1 MPPKKRGRGKK
12 QTKFNFS
19 GNEKWRNCD
28 IDQQEAAADQIRP
41 AQPAEPVNI
50 AATAQ
55 LEDTLGEVFVPR
67 VRKEEFSP
75 AAAATSPGIQS
86 TPASRKEDGRGK
98 TTNQKR
104 AEAMA
109 HETAHL
115 TEGLTNKRKRFRP
128 RSPVLKQDLTGFSHR
143 KRPTSTSSQPR
154 PAERRAMEHEKNAN
168 EILGAAA
175 EVMNAM

>member
-67 VRKEEFSP
+67 VRKEDFSP
-75 AAAATSPGIQS
+75 AATSPGIQS

-115 TEGLTNKRKRFRP
+115 TEGLTNKRKTFRP